1 MPEDIIFPKFKE
13 KIKNI
18 SFYNVLWFKKF
29 KTELNDKNQLK
40 VDKTCWIRGCLIF
53 VVVLSFLTLVNTVQ
67 TNLFVILLKGS
78 HVLSGLGELS
88 LLHTLTNVPVDKGS
102 LGVHQVKLV
111 VKSGPGLSDGSG
123 VGQHAHGPL
132 DLGEVTSGDNGGWLV
147 VDADLETSG
156 APVDELDGPLG
167 LDGGNGSVDVLG
179 DDITPVQHTAS
190 HVLSVSGIALDHLVG
205 GLETSVGDLSNGELL
220 VVGLLSGDDGS
231 VGHQRE
237 VNPGVGHQVGL
248 ELSQINVEGTI
259 ESQRSGDG
267 RDDLS
272 NQPVQVGVGRSLD
285 VQVPSADIVDGLIV
299 DHEGTVGV
307 LQGGMGG
314 QDRVVG
320 LNNSSGDLGR
330 GVDGE
335 LQLGLL
341 SVVNTEP
348 LAEQRGQTGS
358 GTSTEGMEDQESLES
373 STLVSQFPDSV
384 QNKIDDLLSDS
395 VVTSG
400 VVVGGILLASDQLL
414 RVEELSV
421 GSSSDLIDDGWLQIN
436 KHSPGDVLSSSSLA
450 EEGIEGVVST
460 SDGLVRRHLTVGLD
474 TVLQAVEFPAGITNL
489 DSGLSDVDRDTFT
502 HDEERG

>member
-1 MPEDIIFPKFKE
+1 
-13 KIKNI
+13 
-18 SFYNVLWFKKF
+18 
-29 KTELNDKNQLK
+29 
-40 VDKTCWIRGCLIF
+40 
-53 VVVLSFLTLVNTVQ
+53 
-67 TNLFVILLKGS
+67 
-78 HVLSGLGELS
+78 
-88 LLHTLTNVPVDKGS
+88 
-102 LGVHQVKLV
+102 
-111 VKSGPGLSDGSG
+111 
-123 VGQHAHGPL
+123 
-132 DLGEVTSGDNGGWLV
+132 
-147 VDADLETSG
+147 
-156 APVDELDGPLG
+156 
-167 LDGGNGSVDVLG
+167 
-179 DDITPVQHTAS
+179 
-190 HVLSVSGIALDHLVG
+190 VSGIALDHLVG
-205 GLETSVGDLSNGELL
+205 RLEASVGDLSNGELL

-248 ELSQINVEGTI
+248 ELSQINVKGTI

-267 RDDLS
+267 GDDLS

-320 LNNSSGDLGR
+320 LNDSGGDLGR

-335 LQLGLL
+335 LQLRLL

-358 GTSTEGMEDQESLES
+358 GTSTEGVEDEESLES

-384 QNKIDDLLSDS
+384 QNKINDLLSDG

-400 VVVGGILLASDQLL
+400 VVVSGILLASDQLF

-421 GSSSDLIDDGWLQIN
+421 SSSSDLIDDGGLQIN

-450 EEGIEGVVST
+450 EEGVEGVIST
-460 SDGLVRRHLTVGLD
+460 SDGLVRGHLTVGLD

-489 DSGLSDVDRDTFT
+489 DSGLSNVDRDTFT